1 MRSAVLVTLQLALMA
16 AIAVPFDARAWNL
29 AASLLVVVGIA
40 LGAWT
45 LTANRPGN
53 FNVRPEPKSGGVLVT
68 SGPYRHVRHPMYLAG
83 LVMMAG
89 FCVGYGTPWR
99 WAALAALAGVLGAK
113 MVIEEA
119 AMAARH
125 PGYAAYA
132 RSTKRIVPF
141 VW

>member
-1 MRSAVLVTLQLALMA
+1 MRSVVLVTLQLVLMA
-16 AIAVPFDARAWNL
+16 TIAVPFDARAWNL
-29 AASLLVVVGIA
+29 AASALLAAGIA
-40 LGAWT
+40 LGVWT

-53 FNVRPEPKSGGVLVT
+53 FNVRPEPKPEGVLVT
-68 SGPYRHVRHPMYLAG
+68 SGPYRHVRHPMYLAV

-99 WAALAALAGVLGAK
+99 WAAFAALAAVLAAK
-113 MVIEEA
+113 MVVEEA

-125 PGYAAYA
+125 RGYAAYA
-132 RSTKRIVPF
+132 GRTKRIVPF